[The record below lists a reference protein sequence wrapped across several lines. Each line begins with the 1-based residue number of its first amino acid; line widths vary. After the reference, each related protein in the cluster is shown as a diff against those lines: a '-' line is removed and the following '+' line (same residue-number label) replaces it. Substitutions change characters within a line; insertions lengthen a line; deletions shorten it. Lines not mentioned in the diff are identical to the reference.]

1 MAKIILKTSLANSNV
16 NVPWTQVD
24 AVYNKIP
31 ETTEVII
38 TPRTGYTVN
47 AKDFGVGLLPSVI
60 SNIQFINTSNNID
73 SSNKVIARVSFNKYL
88 SKNEITS
95 IFLPLS
101 VSSRLS
107 VNKIILV
114 DITPIQNNIFVSDN
128 TIANKETTLGPSLT
142 NNTYT
147 IEGKP
152 GAKLD
157 VFTKTFTVPSGYNFI
172 KAPSYKISG
181 NSSRYNVVEQVQ
193 TDQGKITSKSFA
205 VSCTLP
211 SITDRSLSRDIISFS
226 ASIETTNIVKPINRD
241 GNVKIDR
248 EDYKIYSID
257 TGREIGVEGGT
268 KKISIKGIPGTPFK
282 IAIST
287 ADGNMYNVKTGLF
300 SSGGVIEGIIPSARL
315 GLGYGEFKQ
324 WIKVPASA
332 SATSVTINL
341 VEDKDIDHAKI
352 ISTATAD
359 EQLTTRQEDAN
370 IFPTLTL
377 ALKDGGAVDTSAS
390 PDGHPSIF
398 KIFRPLLYRESSTAI
413 TEFFD
418 TNYIANGTHAVG
430 PMPAKNPIST
440 FIRNSGFPKL
450 ERDKSKSFSF
460 LVTSNDDNM
469 FLRINR
475 QPKFATSGYARWD
488 FATQLGYSSE
498 DTKNHQV
505 DGTEIKSDWGTSIIH
520 TVTSDTSAGTDL
532 DFETGKWGIES
543 FEVELVGV
551 EKGNLHG
558 VSGAIE
564 AGGYRYI
571 MVNITNIVGTCGT
584 TDLTMELNLKNFLST
599 Y

>member
-16 NVPWTQVD
+16 SVPWTQVN
-24 AVYNKIP
+24 AVYNKTP

-38 TPRTGYTVN
+38 TPRSGYIVD

-60 SNIQFINTSNNID
+60 SNIQFINTSNIVN
-73 SSNKVIARVSFNKYL
+73 SSNKVIARVSFHKYL
-88 SKNEITS
+88 SKNETTS

-107 VNKIILV
+107 VNKIILI
-114 DITPIQNNIFVSDN
+114 DTTPIQDNVFVSDN
-128 TIANKETTLGPSLT
+128 AIANKETTLGPSLT

-152 GAKLD
+152 GARLD
-157 VFTKTFTVPSGYNFI
+157 VFTKTFTVPSGYNFTT
-172 KAPSYKISG
+172 APSYKISG
-181 NSSRYNVVEQVQ
+181 NTNRYKVVEQVQ
-193 TDQGKITSKSFA
+193 TEQGKIISKSFA

-211 SITDRSLSRDIISFS
+211 STTDRSLSRDIISFS
-226 ASIETTNIVKPINRD
+226 ASVEFTRIAKPINRD
-241 GNVKIDR
+241 GGVKIDR
-248 EDYKIYSID
+248 KDYKIYSMN
-257 TGREIGVEGGT
+257 TGKEVGVEGGV
-268 KKISIKGIPGTPFK
+268 KKISIKGVPGTPFK
-282 IAIST
+282 IITSDG
-287 ADGNMYNVKTGLF
+287 DGNTYNAKTGLF
-300 SSGGVIEGIIPSARL
+300 SGGSAIEGIIPSARP

-332 SATSVTINL
+332 TATSVTTNL
-341 VEDKDIDHAKI
+341 IEDKDIDHTKI
-352 ISTATAD
+352 VSTATAD
-359 EQLTTRQEDAN
+359 EQLTVTKEIVN

-377 ALKDGGAVDTSAS
+377 ALKDGGAVDTSED

-398 KIFRPLLYRESSTAI
+398 KIFRPLLYRESATAI

-418 TNYIANGTHAVG
+418 TNYIANGTHAIG
-430 PMPAKNPIST
+430 PMPAKNAIST

-450 ERDKSKSFSF
+450 EHNKSKSFSF
-460 LVTSNDDNM
+460 LVTSNNDNM

-475 QPKFATSGYARWD
+475 QPKFATSGYARWN

-505 DGTEIKSDWGTSIIH
+505 DGTEIKSDWGTGVRHSN
-520 TVTSDTSAGTDL
+520 TADGTDL
-532 DFETGKWGIES
+532 DFVTGAWGIES
-543 FEVELVGV
+543 FEIELTGV

-558 VSGAIE
+558 VSGATE
-564 AGGYRYI
+564 VGGYRYI